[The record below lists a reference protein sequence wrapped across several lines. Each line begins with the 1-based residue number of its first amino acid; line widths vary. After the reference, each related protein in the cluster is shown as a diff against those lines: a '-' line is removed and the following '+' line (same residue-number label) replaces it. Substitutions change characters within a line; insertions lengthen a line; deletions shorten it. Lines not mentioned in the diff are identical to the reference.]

1 MSAQIGLLTG
11 EVNSLRATVTEIGET
26 VAQQKSEIEL
36 EAGRLGEAL
45 TTNSA
50 AFEQTQAERQ
60 ENFTSQL
67 SAFESQLAGAL
78 EEASQSAA
86 NALADLSEKSDAAI
100 AEIEA
105 IRELGEVSEDAV
117 SVAVRLVED
126 VSIARVLLKLS
137 QGDGN
142 LLQIAVDVVD
152 WSKGDELS
160 IERVQ
165 SPF

>member
-1 MSAQIGLLTG
+1 MLLGAIGASIFALIYHVVTG

-86 NALADLSEKSDAAI
+86 NALADLK
-100 AEIEA
+100 
-105 IRELGEVSEDAV
+105 
-117 SVAVRLVED
+117 
-126 VSIARVLLKLS
+126 
-137 QGDGN
+137 
-142 LLQIAVDVVD
+142 
-152 WSKGDELS
+152 
-160 IERVQ
+160 
-165 SPF
+165 